1 MPFPLPIDPYFRKE
15 IVWMW
20 IQDVSDRLP
29 LEDIQSAKESWKI
42 ALEIY
47 LSLPAGQGSDDI
59 ETALSLLRVKLDNL
73 TYETNEN
80 N

>member
-20 IQDVSDRLP
+20 IQDVSDRLQ
-29 LEDIQSAKESWKI
+29 LEGIQSAEESWKI